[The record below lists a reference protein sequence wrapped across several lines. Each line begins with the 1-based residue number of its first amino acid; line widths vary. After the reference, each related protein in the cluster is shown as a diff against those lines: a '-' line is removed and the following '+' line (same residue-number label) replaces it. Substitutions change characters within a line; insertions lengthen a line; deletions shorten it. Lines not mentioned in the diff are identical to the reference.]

1 MRTPILTGETQ
12 EVIAARK
19 LNFPW
24 GRWLKGGSAEEEEE
38 AGGSDA
44 SAQTDACEA
53 GCSHHHHPKRAGS
66 AVSDDVGQG
75 ADTDQVGEIV
85 GGTVGARPLNACSDV
100 RILRFRSPFRQLRML
115 RVLLKSMWGPAD

>member
-1 MRTPILTGETQ
+1 MPLPILTGETQ
-12 EVIAARK
+12 EAIAARK

-85 GGTVGARPLNACSDV
+85 GGTVGARPCSTHV
-100 RILRFRSPFRQLRML
+100 VSGYFASGHSS
-115 RVLLKSMWGPAD
+115 VN